1 MMQRIATMANMYVAG
16 RANWFA
22 PAKANLRAI
31 PKAFNAMTETAP
43 VAAQIDR

>member
-1 MMQRIATMANMYVAG
+1 MMQRIATKAKTYVDG

-22 PAKANLRAI
+22 PAKVNLRAI

-43 VAAQIDR
+43 VAAQIER